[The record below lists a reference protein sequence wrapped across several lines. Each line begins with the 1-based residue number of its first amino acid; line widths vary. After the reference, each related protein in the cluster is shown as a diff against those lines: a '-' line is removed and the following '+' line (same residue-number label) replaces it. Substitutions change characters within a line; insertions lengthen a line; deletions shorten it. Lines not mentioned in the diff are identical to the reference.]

1 MRNFGY
7 FVLVVGLLCIVG
19 ALAMD
24 VSVSSGAGRVNNIG
38 LMAERQN
45 LILIGGLML
54 LIGVIMAIA
63 GKRQKEAND
72 SSNNSR
78 ACPICAETIK
88 CAAVKCKHCGS
99 EVESISISNGNGG
112 DVRPA
117 GEPID
122 RETMKLWVARGSLLT
137 IFVGIILFS
146 LLGK

>member
-1 MRNFGY
+1 MRSFGY
-7 FVLVVGLLCIVG
+7 LVLVVGMLCIVG

-45 LILIGGLML
+45 FILIGGLML
-54 LIGVIMAIA
+54 LVGVIMAIA
-63 GKRQKEAND
+63 AWRQKGAND
-72 SSNNSR
+72 DSDDSR
-78 ACPICAETIK
+78 ACPVCAERIK

-99 EVESISISNGNGG
+99 EVEGISNGNGG
-112 DVRPA
+112 VVH
-117 GEPID
+117 PIMQAMG
-122 RETMKLWVARGSLLT
+122 RETIKLWIARGSLLT

>member
-7 FVLVVGLLCIVG
+7 LVLVVGLLCMVG

-38 LMAERQN
+38 LLAERQN
-45 LILIGGLML
+45 FILIGGLML
-54 LIGVIMAIA
+54 LVGLIMVIA
-63 GKRQKEAND
+63 GKRQMETVGG
-72 SSNNSR
+72 SSDSR

-99 EVESISISNGNGG
+99 EVESINNGKGS
-112 DVRPA
+112 DVPPIVER
-117 GEPID
+117 ID
-122 RETMKLWVARGSLLT
+122 REALKLWVARGSLLT

>member
-7 FVLVVGLLCIVG
+7 FVLVVGVLCIVG

-45 LILIGGLML
+45 LILIGGLMFL
-54 LIGVIMAIA
+54 VGVIVAIA
-63 GKRQKEAND
+63 GKRQKEAVGSYKD
-72 SSNNSR
+72 VR
-78 ACPICAETIK
+78 ACPICAETIR

-99 EVESISISNGNGG
+99 DVDSVNNVAGCDAHVMVEPTEKE
-112 DVRPA
+112 R
-117 GEPID
+117 
-122 RETMKLWVARGSLLT
+122 RMLWIARGVLYS
-137 IFVGIILFS
+137 IFAGFILFS

>member
-7 FVLVVGLLCIVG
+7 FVLVVGMLCIVG

-38 LMAERQN
+38 LMANRQN

-54 LIGVIMAIA
+54 LVGVIMTIA
-63 GKRQKEAND
+63 GKRQKEADD
-72 SSNNSR
+72 SSSDSR

-99 EVESISISNGNGG
+99 EVASISNENGG
-112 DVRPA
+112 DIRPIL
-117 GEPID
+117 EPMD
-122 RETMKLWVARGSLLT
+122 RETIKLWVARGSLLT

>member
-7 FVLVVGLLCIVG
+7 FSLVVGMLCIVG

-24 VSVSSGAGRVNNIG
+24 VSVSSEAGRVNNIG

-54 LIGVIMAIA
+54 LVGVIMAVA
-63 GKRQKEAND
+63 GKRQVTAVD
-72 SSNNSR
+72 SSHDCR

-99 EVESISISNGNGG
+99 EVQSISNGNGG

-117 GEPID
+117 GQPMD

>member
-7 FVLVVGLLCIVG
+7 FVLVIGLLCLVG

-24 VSVSSGAGRVNNIG
+24 VSVSSGVGRVNNIG

-45 LILIGGLML
+45 FLLIGGLML
-54 LIGVIMAIA
+54 LVGVIMAIA
-63 GKRQKEAND
+63 GKRQKGADD
-72 SSNNSR
+72 SSDDSR
-78 ACPICAETIK
+78 ACPFCAETIK

-99 EVESISISNGNGG
+99 EVVSIDNVNSG
-112 DVRPA
+112 DARLIV
-117 GEPID
+117 EPMD
-122 RETMKLWVARGSLLT
+122 RQTVKLWVARGSLLT

>member
-7 FVLVVGLLCIVG
+7 FVLVVGMLCIVG

-45 LILIGGLML
+45 FILIGGLML
-54 LIGVIMAIA
+54 LVGVIMAVA
-63 GKRQKEAND
+63 GTRQKEVVD
-72 SSNNSR
+72 SSNDCR

-99 EVESISISNGNGG
+99 EVASISNGNGG
-112 DVRPA
+112 DVRSIV
-117 GEPID
+117 EPMD
-122 RETMKLWVARGSLLT
+122 RETVKLWVARGSLLT

>member
-7 FVLVVGLLCIVG
+7 FLLVVGMLCIVG

-24 VSVSSGAGRVNNIG
+24 VSVSSEVGRVNNIG

-54 LIGVIMAIA
+54 LVGVIMAIG
-63 GKRQKEAND
+63 GKRRKGADD
-72 SSNNSR
+72 SSDDSR
-78 ACPICAETIK
+78 TCPVCAETIK
-88 CAAVKCKHCGS
+88 SAAIKCKHCGS
-99 EVESISISNGNGG
+99 EVESINNGNGG
-112 DVRPA
+112 DVL
-117 GEPID
+117 PIVEAMD
-122 RETMKLWVARGSLLT
+122 REKIKLWVARGSLLT

>member
-7 FVLVVGLLCIVG
+7 FVLVVGMFCIVG

-24 VSVSSGAGRVNNIG
+24 VSVSSGVGRVNNIG

-54 LIGVIMAIA
+54 LVGVIMAVA
-63 GKRQKEAND
+63 GKRQAEMVA
-72 SSNNSR
+72 SSNDGR

-88 CAAVKCKHCGS
+88 CAAIKCKHCGS
-99 EVESISISNGNGG
+99 EVESISVSG
-112 DVRPA
+112 DVRSA
-117 GEPID
+117 VEPMD

>member
-7 FVLVVGLLCIVG
+7 FVLVVGMLCMVG

-54 LIGVIMAIA
+54 LVGVIMAVA
-63 GKRQKEAND
+63 GRGQVVVKSFSD
-72 SSNNSR
+72 VR

-99 EVESISISNGNGG
+99 EVESIDNGDGG
-112 DVRPA
+112 DVRPKV
-117 GEPID
+117 EPMD
-122 RETMKLWVARGSLLT
+122 RETIKLWVARGSLLA

>member
-7 FVLVVGLLCIVG
+7 FVLVVGMLCIAG
-19 ALAMD
+19 ALATD

-54 LIGVIMAIA
+54 LVGVIMAIA
-63 GKRQKEAND
+63 GKRQMEAVG
-72 SSNNSR
+72 SSNDGR
-78 ACPICAETIK
+78 TCPICAETIK

-99 EVESISISNGNGG
+99 EVESIDNANGG
-112 DVRPA
+112 DARPIV
-117 GEPID
+117 EPMD
-122 RETMKLWVARGSLLT
+122 RETIKLWVARGSLLT